1 MSLKE
6 YVIETFEKVADLT
19 DERLAYLNRMLDRIN
34 ASRYTKQQLCEELGF
49 DDIGIFTLLAFLADE
64 KYMEQ
69 LEEFGKKFNTEETQ
83 RLLS

>member
-1 MSLKE
+1 
-6 YVIETFEKVADLT
+6 
-19 DERLAYLNRMLDRIN
+19 MLDRIN

-69 LEEFGKKFNTEETQ
+69 LEEFGKKFNTEEAQ
-83 RLLS
+83 ILLS